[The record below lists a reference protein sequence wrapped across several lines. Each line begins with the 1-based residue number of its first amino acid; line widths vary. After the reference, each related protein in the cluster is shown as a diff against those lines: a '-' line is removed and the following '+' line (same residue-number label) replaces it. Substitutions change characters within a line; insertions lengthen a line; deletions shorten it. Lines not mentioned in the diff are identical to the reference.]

1 MSSKKFLNYGV
12 DYRFNDLFLGLPI
25 IESRLRAGIA
35 SYKADSRAALLFC
48 EAIIYAKKF
57 TSLIQDHHVLDV
69 LVSHENYIYYAV
81 PSQILLKNR
90 KEIHFINANCYVKAD
105 RLFYQF
111 EQFRY
116 YKKTFDRLPHSLQ
129 YEMRLQARSRIK
141 RRLNGELKVDMD
153 YQSLSAYH
161 NKRFD
166 RVIKERSKTNILLA
180 LHCFIDNPHSYEKL
194 PYVDFYS
201 WASDLLDELSNRS
214 NCKIYLKVH
223 RDAPDIT
230 KKTALELSNKYKNT
244 VLVNEQIS
252 LHQLIEEGL
261 TVAITG
267 YGSIAHELPYLG
279 IPVVS
284 CFYNPHIA
292 FKFTYLKDAKQSYY
306 DAIQDSISKYVED
319 DARQE
324 IEEFYV
330 VKNILRDERIFYEKS
345 SNEKAL
351 LICNIIKRAKKFKTY
366 DSRLDNE
373 YFIYNS

>member
-1 MSSKKFLNYGV
+1 
-12 DYRFNDLFLGLPI
+12 
-25 IESRLRAGIA
+25 
-35 SYKADSRAALLFC
+35 
-48 EAIIYAKKF
+48 
-57 TSLIQDHHVLDV
+57 
-69 LVSHENYIYYAV
+69 
-81 PSQILLKNR
+81 
-90 KEIHFINANCYVKAD
+90 
-105 RLFYQF
+105 
-111 EQFRY
+111 
-116 YKKTFDRLPHSLQ
+116 
-129 YEMRLQARSRIK
+129 
-141 RRLNGELKVDMD
+141 MD

-351 LICNIIKRAKKFKTY
+351 LICNLIKEQKNLKHTIAV
-366 DSRLDNE
+366 
-373 YFIYNS
+373 